1 MRALTRVR
9 NSLSLSSIGQS
20 GAWSQPPFW
29 TVGNLLSGTL
39 GDREQ
44 LANDF
49 EGYVRQ
55 AFKENGVV
63 FTTVLIRQAILG
75 EARFQYQRLQQGRPG
90 DLWGDQSLSLLEN
103 PWPNGTT
110 GELIARMEQDASF
123 GGTFFGTKVS
133 DEHGERIRRLRPDWV
148 TIVTEAPRRPDGSPG
163 SPFDIGAR
171 VGGYIYQP
179 PGEDPTLL
187 PVEQVV
193 HYSPIPDPVAQ
204 WRGMSWVTAIGNE
217 VLSDKAATKHK
228 LKFFENGAS
237 SNIVLSYDKDY
248 PVDKVKANAELFREQ
263 HAGVQNAYKT
273 IHLGGGVDPKMV
285 GADLKQLDFKVT
297 QGAGES
303 RIAAASL
310 VGAVLAQFSEG
321 MAGSSLNAGNFNAAK
336 RRFADVGARP
346 LWRSMAAS
354 LARVVPVPPGN
365 RLWYDDR
372 DIPFLQD
379 DAKDAAEILH
389 QNAQAIRTLTD
400 GGYDGE
406 SAVAAITSG
415 DLRVLK
421 HTGLPSVQVQ
431 PANQPN
437 ARITVPVSVV
447 KSLLEDG
454 WEIAPELAP
463 SGS

>member
-1 MRALTRVR
+1 MKAITRLR
-9 NSLSLSSIGQS
+9 NSLTLSSIGQTFN
-20 GAWSQPPFW
+20 QPAFW
-29 TVGNLLSGTL
+29 TVGDMLGSVV
-39 GDREQ
+39 GDREK
-44 LANDF
+44 LTHDF
-49 EGYVRQ
+49 DGYVQ
-55 AFKENGVV
+55 KSFKENGVV
-63 FTTVLIRQAILG
+63 FTTVLVRQFILG

-90 DLWGDQSLSLLEN
+90 DLWGDQTLSLLEN

-123 GGTFFGTKVS
+123 GGNFFATKVE
-133 DEHGERIRRLRPDWV
+133 DEFGQRLRRLRPDWV
-148 TIVTEAPRRPDGSPG
+148 TIVTEAPRRDDGSPG

-171 VGGYIYQP
+171 VSGYIYKP
-179 PGEDPTLL
+179 PGEEPTLL
-187 PVEQVV
+187 PADRVV
-193 HYSPIPDPVAQ
+193 HYSPIPDPSAQ
-204 WRGMSWVTAIGNE
+204 WRGMSWVTAIGSE
-217 VLSDKAATKHK
+217 VMADKAATKHK

-248 PVDKVKANAELFREQ
+248 PVEKVRANAELFREQ
-263 HAGVQNAYKT
+263 HAGVNNAYKT
-273 IHLGGGVDPKMV
+273 IHLGGGVDPHMV

-321 MAGSSLNAGNFNAAK
+321 MQGSSLNAGNFNAAK

-346 LWRSMAAS
+346 LWRMMAAS
-354 LARVVPVPPGN
+354 LAKVVPVPPSN

-379 DAKDAAEILH
+379 DAKDAAEILA

-406 SAVAAITSG
+406 SAVQAIVSG
-415 DLRVLK
+415 DLRLLK

-431 PANQPN
+431 PASQPD
-437 ARITVPVSVV
+437 ARITVPVTAV
-447 KSLLEDG
+447 KALLEDG
-454 WEIAPELAP
+454 WELVPELAP

>member
-1 MRALTRVR
+1 MRALTRIR

-20 GAWSQPPFW
+20 WSQPPFW
-29 TVGNLLSGTL
+29 TVGSLLGGTV
-39 GDREQ
+39 GDRER
-44 LANDF
+44 LSNDF
-49 EGYVRQ
+49 EQYVQQ
-55 AFKENGVV
+55 AFRENGVV

-110 GELIARMEQDASF
+110 GELIARMEQDGSF
-123 GGTFFGTKVS
+123 AGNFYATVV
-133 DEHGERIRRLRPDWV
+133 DDGEGRRLRRLRPDWMTV
-148 TIVTEAPRRPDGSPG
+148 LTVSPTREDGSPG
-163 SPFDIGAR
+163 RPTDIGAR

-179 PGEDPTLL
+179 PGDDPTLL
-187 PVEQVV
+187 DVKNTV
-193 HYSPIPDPVAQ
+193 HYTPIPDPVAQ
-204 WRGMSWVTAIGNE
+204 WRGMSWVTAIGDE
-217 VLSDKAATKHK
+217 ILSDKAATKHK

-346 LWRSMAAS
+346 LWRIMAAS
-354 LARVVPVPPGN
+354 LSRVTPAPAGN

-379 DAKDAAEILH
+379 DAKDAAEILTA
-389 QNAQAIRTLTD
+389 NAQAIRTLTD

-406 SAVAAITSG
+406 SAVLAVTSG
-415 DLRVLK
+415 DLRMLK

-431 PANQPN
+431 PANQPD
-437 ARITVPVSVV
+437 ARISVPLAQV
-447 KSLLEDG
+447 KPMLDDG
-454 WEIAPELAP
+454 WVLAEPAP
-463 SGS
+463 